1 MTALAIG
8 YAVALFVVLLCADV
22 GVLAP
27 LAQHVNAYPVLDNV
41 VHFFM
46 YGGLALVVN
55 AALARAR
62 RGTLTRAIVTG
73 SIVVLMVA
81 RSTDSNLLVPQPRL
95 GRERSDRQLIRHRV
109 SGHSARGLLS
119 RAISIA
125 EPAACSDRDVERGRR
140 MTRFGNMLHGTCC
153 DYSTARC

>member
-1 MTALAIG
+1 MTVLAIG

-73 SIVVLMVA
+73 SVVVLIVA
-81 RSTDSNLLVPQPRL
+81 TIEEYSNLLVPNRGWAVSDLTANLFGIVCL
-95 GRERSDRQLIRHRV
+95 GIL
-109 SGHSARGLLS
+109 
-119 RAISIA
+119 
-125 EPAACSDRDVERGRR
+125 PAACFPERFQSPNLPPVATGSSSVGGR
-140 MTRFGNMLHGTCC
+140 
-153 DYSTARC
+153 